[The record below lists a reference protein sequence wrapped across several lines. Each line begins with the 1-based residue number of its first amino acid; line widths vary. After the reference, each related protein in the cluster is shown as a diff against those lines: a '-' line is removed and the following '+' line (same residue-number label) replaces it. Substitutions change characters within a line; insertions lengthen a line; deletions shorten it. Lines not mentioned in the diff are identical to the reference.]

1 MVSANI
7 AAVGNESAETPLG
20 IPARSIVL
28 PTIDQSRDAIRAAL
42 QDAVQ
47 RLDRDL
53 RAVVAY
59 HLGWIDVEGRAV
71 AGSGGKLIR
80 PGLTVLAAAAAGAT
94 LLHALPGAVAV
105 ELVHNFS
112 LIHDDLMDRDVTRR
126 HRPTIWSV
134 WGDNTAMLAGDAV
147 LSLAYE
153 ILCDCDSSHI
163 QTAGRVLGA
172 ATRELARGQASD
184 IDFEGRTDVTVTEC
198 IDMAMA
204 KTGALLAASAVIG
217 ATLAGASAKTVEAFD
232 DYGHKVGLAF
242 QFVDDF
248 LGIWGDPAITG
259 KPVYSDLRA
268 RKKSLPI
275 TWALERG
282 GPIARELSELLS
294 AATVLDDD
302 ELTRAAELVER
313 GGGRDWVLAE
323 AQRQI
328 RDAETTLEDVPIA
341 DRHRRELIDL
351 AWFIARRRM

>member
-1 MVSANI
+1 MC
-7 AAVGNESAETPLG
+7 E
-20 IPARSIVL
+20 RSIVL
-28 PTIDQSRDAIRAAL
+28 PTIEQSRDVVRGAL
-42 QDAVQ
+42 QDAIR
-47 RLDRDL
+47 RLDKDL
-53 RAVVAY
+53 CAVMAY

-71 AGSGGKLIR
+71 TGSGGKLIR
-80 PGLTVLAAAAAGAT
+80 PGLTVLAAAAAGAS
-94 LLHALPGAVAV
+94 LAHALPGAVAV

-112 LIHDDLMDRDVTRR
+112 LIHDDLMDRDLTRR
-126 HRPTIWSV
+126 HRPTVWSV
-134 WGDNTAMLAGDAV
+134 WGDNTALLAGDAV

-153 ILCDCDSSHI
+153 VLCDCDSSHVRA
-163 QTAGRVLGA
+163 AGRVLGA
-172 ATRELARGQASD
+172 SIRELARGQASD
-184 IDFEGRTDVTVTEC
+184 IDFEARNDVTVAEC

-217 ATLAGASAKTVEAFD
+217 VILAGASAKTVEAFD

-242 QFVDDF
+242 QLVDDF

-282 GPIARELSELLS
+282 GPIARELSELLGG
-294 AATVLDDD
+294 ATVLDDD

-328 RDAETTLEDVPIA
+328 RDAETALEDAPIA
-341 DRHRRELIDL
+341 ERHRRELVDL
-351 AWFIARRRM
+351 AWLVAQRRM